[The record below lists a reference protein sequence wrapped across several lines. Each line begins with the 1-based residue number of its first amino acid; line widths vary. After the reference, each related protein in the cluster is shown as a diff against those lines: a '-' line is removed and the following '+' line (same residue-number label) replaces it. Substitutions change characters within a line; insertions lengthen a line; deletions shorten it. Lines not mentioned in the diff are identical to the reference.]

1 MTDFPMAAQEPM
13 QLSESDIRS
22 RLLVARLP
30 AMPQILLKL
39 LEHCQNDDAGMAD
52 LADLIAKDPGI
63 ASKIFAVANSSAYHR
78 GGMKVGLE
86 QSLAAIGTDMVKT
99 LVISES
105 VFQIFSNFSQSNG
118 TDLRSFWKHSLSAA
132 VIARDIATRM
142 RYPHVEEAY
151 LAGLLHDVGRLA
163 LLAAAPKEYA
173 TSFMAPDDANLCAV
187 EQRTLQLTH
196 AEAGAWLI
204 EHWHLD
210 SFLADS
216 VLYHHESA
224 SRLGGAHPLIRI
236 VLLAHLLAQHEVDD
250 PAVADAAV
258 LCGIDAAALV
268 EIADS
273 AVAQVKKAA
282 EHLGIDLAGADD
294 VPLPVAPQPPP
305 DPTRERLSEEVRNLV
320 LASNAGRSFSRR
332 QSEEELL
339 ETVTR
344 SARILFGFDDA
355 IMLQMNATG
364 HNLIGCAV
372 GQHRQRL
379 TEFSVA
385 LDGGSPVAAAALE
398 LRPTYLRRG
407 GSLLGVGEE
416 QLLRMLGTDALVA
429 LPLANAG
436 RCAAVLV
443 GGIGQAQLH
452 DLQRRERFLQAFAAQ
467 ASAALVSVGNERS
480 DSDQQLAS
488 VAREYRDA
496 SRRVAHEVNNPL
508 SIIKNY
514 LSILDSKLLRQEP
527 VVGEMSILNE
537 EIDRVGQIVNGLA
550 DLQPKTP
557 VGGRGASDINQV
569 AAGVVRLFQ
578 NTEFVPASVRIV
590 TRLEDHPGD
599 IAAPADTV
607 KQIMMNLLKNA
618 VEAMPQGGE
627 IEIANQGQLN
637 RDGRLYLELAI
648 RDTGP
653 GIPADILANLF
664 VPGRSTKTGAHRGQ
678 GLSIVQSLVRQV
690 DGMILCRSGRAGTT
704 FEVLLPIPEARVS
717 YAAPDPAP
725 AAGYGARSTYGP
737 GQNPG
742 QNPGPKPGPT
752 VGANRAGGQSS
763 LMDSL

>member
-1 MTDFPMAAQEPM
+1 MP
-13 QLSESDIRS
+13 LSDSDIRS

-39 LEHCQNDDAGMAD
+39 LEHCQNDDGGMAE
-52 LADLIAKDPGI
+52 LAELIAKDPGV

-78 GGMKVGLE
+78 SGMKVGLE

-105 VFQIFSNFSQSNG
+105 VFQIFSNFSHSNG
-118 TDLRSFWKHSLSAA
+118 ADLRSFWKHSLAAA

-142 RYPHVEEAY
+142 QYPHVEEAY

-173 TSFMAPDDANLCAV
+173 ASFTAPDDANLCAV
-187 EQRTLQLTH
+187 ELRTLQVTH

-224 SRLGGAHPLIRI
+224 SRLGSAHPLIRI
-236 VLLAHLLAQHEVDD
+236 VLLAHLLSQHEADD

-258 LCGIDAAALV
+258 LCGIDAEALV
-268 EIADS
+268 EISES

-294 VPLPVAPQPPP
+294 APKPVAPAPPP

-320 LASNAGRSFSRR
+320 LTSNAGRSFARR

-344 SARILFGFDDA
+344 SARILFSFDDA
-355 IMLQMNATG
+355 ILLQMNATG
-364 HNLIGCAV
+364 RNLIGCPV
-372 GQHRQRL
+372 GAHRQRL
-379 TEFSVA
+379 SEFSVP
-385 LDGGSPVAAAALE
+385 LNGDSPIAGAALQ
-398 LRPTYLRRG
+398 LQPIYLRRG
-407 GSLLGVGEE
+407 GMLLGVGEE

-429 LPLANAG
+429 LPLVNAG
-436 RCAAVLV
+436 RCRAVLI
-443 GGIGQAQLH
+443 GGIAQAQLP

-467 ASAALVSVGNERS
+467 ASTALVSVGNERS

-514 LSILDSKLLRQEP
+514 LSILDSKLMRQEP
-527 VVGEMSILNE
+527 VMGEMSILNE
-537 EIDRVGQIVNGLA
+537 EIDRVGQIVNSLA
-550 DLQPKTP
+550 DLQPKAP
-557 VGGRGASDINQV
+557 PGGRGAADANQV
-569 AAGVVRLFQ
+569 ASGVVRLFQ
-578 NTEFVPASVRIV
+578 NTEFLPPSVRIV
-590 TRLEDHPGD
+590 TRLEDHPGEV
-599 IAAPADTV
+599 AAPADTI
-607 KQIMMNLLKNA
+607 KQILMNLLKNA
-618 VEAMPQGGE
+618 VEAMPDGGE
-627 IEIANQGQLN
+627 IELANLGQLN
-637 RDGRLYLELAI
+637 RDGRIYLELAL

-653 GIPADILANLF
+653 GIPADILVNLF
-664 VPGRSTKTGAHRGQ
+664 KPGHSTKEGAHRGQ

-690 DGMILCRSGRAGTT
+690 DGMVLCRSGRGGTT
-704 FEVLLPIPEARVS
+704 FEILLPVPQAAASFATAAASGGVQSARQS
-717 YAAPDPAP
+717 ATPSATPSTTQSPASAA
-725 AAGYGARSTYGP
+725 ARPTMPP
-737 GQNPG
+737 GV
-742 QNPGPKPGPT
+742 
-752 VGANRAGGQSS
+752 VGGGRSS
-763 LMDSL
+763 QMDSL